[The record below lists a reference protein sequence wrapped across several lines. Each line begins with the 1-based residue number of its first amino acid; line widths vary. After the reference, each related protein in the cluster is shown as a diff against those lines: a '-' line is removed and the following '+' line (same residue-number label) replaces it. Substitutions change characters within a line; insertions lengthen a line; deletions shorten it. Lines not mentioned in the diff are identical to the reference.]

1 MYYLCQRKTIV
12 QAYPLICT
20 QSIIIFGKVL
30 MRSEIGFNNIALLSF
45 GKFKMAETH
54 INRILQNAEFVEFQQ
69 TNLLWKRSTWID
81 NK

>member
-1 MYYLCQRKTIV
+1 
-12 QAYPLICT
+12 
-20 QSIIIFGKVL
+20 
-30 MRSEIGFNNIALLSF
+30 MRSEIGLNNIALLSF

-81 NK
+81 NKWMILFINKQGKEIDR